1 MAQGS
6 AHKPN
11 NATRALV
18 ASRKAQGYTNEEI
31 AKQMCLSSDTLVKY
45 YPEEI
50 ATARLA
56 LQDEIFEAFRRRVRE
71 GSDKMLT
78 LALTHTM
85 NPNGWRSVDKMAEV
99 DALKEQTAAL
109 ERKAEI
115 DARVAELRE
124 SREQ

>member
-1 MAQGS
+1 MTRGS
-6 AHKPN
+6 AHKPTDT
-11 NATRALV
+11 TRALV
-18 ASRKAQGYTNEEI
+18 SARKAQGYTDEAI
-31 AKQMCLSSDTLVKY
+31 ADFLNISADTLVKHY
-45 YPEEI
+45 STEI
-50 ATARLA
+50 NTARPVFL
-56 LQDEIFEAFRRRVRE
+56 DEVHEAMQKRIAE
-71 GSDKMLT
+71 GSDKMIIF
-78 LALTHTM
+78 ALTHKA